1 MRKVLFVALFCLFG
15 LSAFCQEKH
24 QQSLTDLLSLMKG
37 NAYIAVEGYYVDN
50 SSFMVTHS
58 SDPMIETNKRYPVYE
73 YKYQINLYTDSRDY
87 MTEVPILAKQE
98 IQGEGRRRILFLNKK
113 QTTKRQL
120 VINQDTMFG
129 LTIMGNQ
136 AKYYRSLSS
145 SSVSDSVSLT
155 AVREYLF
162 YKGVMP
168 R

>member
-1 MRKVLFVALFCLFG
+1 MRKVLFVALFCLCG

-37 NAYIAVEGYYVDN
+37 NSYIAVEGYYVDN

-98 IQGEGRRRILFLNKK
+98 MQGEGRRRILFLNKK

-129 LTIMGNQ
+129 LTIAGNQ
-136 AKYYRSLSS
+136 AKYYRSLSCN
-145 SSVSDSVSLT
+145 VSDSISLS

-162 YKGVMP
+162 YQGVMP